1 VLEAASDWRL
11 KEVAKPIC
19 VACSLFAV
27 AKSLQKTGHHPRIKS
42 EGGLFREL
50 TALRRA
56 PGRCRLR
63 IAEAAAEQ
71 PRGEVA
77 AIVLITALI
86 VGYDPNENP
95 LAGIG
100 LQTARG

>member
-1 VLEAASDWRL
+1 
-11 KEVAKPIC
+11 
-19 VACSLFAV
+19 
-27 AKSLQKTGHHPRIKS
+27 
-42 EGGLFREL
+42 
-50 TALRRA
+50 
-56 PGRCRLR
+56 LR
-63 IAEAAAEQ
+63 IAEAIAEQ
-71 PRGEVA
+71 PREEVA